1 MSQETS
7 EWLNSNVLVGFTD
20 RRGKAWHYRA
30 DHQTPWDYTSEDGEL
45 VIGVGNH
52 YPGAIPLVDVKGRL
66 FNWEPITGP
75 VYALNSNE
83 DGTVTGPENFIAI
96 PNQVRVYPSDDPS
109 HTFWIAKES
118 YTPHEYGDTLGNSLA
133 DLLDTSTDEL
143 GVSSAG
149 LLKQRAVAW
158 VEVSIPDT
166 ITTPEGIE
174 FRPNLLATT
183 SLNGTVATTWKRTVT
198 ETVCDNTWGM
208 AMAEKGQTY
217 KVKHSRYSN
226 LKLADARSALEII
239 HATADDIEAEFAAL
253 CEIQVT
259 DKQFF
264 DIVKE
269 ITGPENGKEPTKMAL
284 TLQEKKMEQLSQL
297 WRNDN
302 RVSPWA
308 GTGYGVI
315 QAFNTW
321 EHHLKGTRRGT
332 TLAERNMLA
341 TINGDIE
348 KNDRMVY
355 DTMIKVLDNA

>member
-1 MSQETS
+1 MSRETS
-7 EWLNSNVLVGFTD
+7 EWLNSNVLIGFTE
-20 RRGKAWHYRA
+20 RRGNAWHYRA
-30 DHQTPWDYTSEDGEL
+30 DHQSPWDYLSEDGEL

-52 YPGAIPLVDVKGRL
+52 YPNAIPLQDVKGRL
-66 FNWEPITGP
+66 FNWEPLTGA
-75 VYALNSNE
+75 VFAGVIRE
-83 DGTVTGPENFIAI
+83 DGTMGYEPI
-96 PNQVRVYPSDDPS
+96 PNQVRVFPSDDPS

-118 YTPHEYGDTLGNSLA
+118 YAPHEYGDTLGNSLA

-166 ITTPEGIE
+166 ITTPEGIQ

-208 AMAEKGQTY
+208 AMSEKGQTY

-226 LKLADARSALEII
+226 LRLADARSALEII
-239 HATADDIEAEFAAL
+239 HATANDIEQEFAEL
-253 CEIQVT
+253 CRIEVT
-259 DKQFF
+259 DAQFF

-269 ITGPENGKEPTKMAL
+269 VTGPEKGKVPTKNFL
-284 TLQEKKMEQLSQL
+284 TIQEKKMGQLSQL

-302 RVSPWA
+302 RVSPWTN
-308 GTGYGVI
+308 TGYGVI

-321 EHHLKGTRRGT
+321 EHHMKGTKGGT
-332 TLAERNMLA
+332 NLAERNMLA
-341 TINGDIE
+341 TINGDVE

-355 DTMIKVLDNA
+355 DTMMSVLDNA

>member
-1 MSQETS
+1 MSRES
-7 EWLNSNVLVGFTD
+7 AEWLNKNVLIGFTSK
-20 RRGKAWHYRA
+20 RGTSWHYRA
-30 DHQTPWDYTSEDGEL
+30 DLQTPWQYETEDGNTVE
-45 VIGVGNH
+45 GNGNH
-52 YPGAIPLVDVKGRL
+52 YSDAIPLADVKGRL
-66 FNWEPITGP
+66 FNWEPLVAP
-75 VYALNSNE
+75 VYAQTGINP
-83 DGTVTGPENFIAI
+83 DGTADYTAI
-96 PNQVRVYPSDDPS
+96 PNQLRVYPSDNPS

-133 DLLDTSTDEL
+133 DLLDTSTDDL

-149 LLKQRAVAW
+149 LLKDRAVAW

-166 ITTPEGIE
+166 ITTPEGID

-183 SLNGTVATTWKRTVT
+183 SLNGTLATTWKRTVT

-226 LKLADARSALEII
+226 LKLADAREALAII
-239 HATADDIEAEFAAL
+239 HQSADEIEKEFAEL
-253 CEIQVT
+253 CRIDVT
-259 DKQFF
+259 DRQFF

-269 ITGPENGKEPTKMAL
+269 ITLPPTTVGKEPSKMAV
-284 TLQEKKMEQLSQL
+284 TLAEKKQEQLSQL

-308 GTGYGVI
+308 GTGYGVL

-321 EHHLKGTRRGT
+321 EHHFKGTRRGT

-355 DTMIKVLDNA
+355 DTMVKVLDNA

>member
-1 MSQETS
+1 MSRETMV
-7 EWLNSNVLVGFTD
+7 WLNTMTIIGFTD
-20 RRGKAWHYRA
+20 RRGTAWTYRG
-30 DHQTPWDYTSEDGEL
+30 DLQTPWTYINENGIEVSG
-45 VIGVGNH
+45 IGNH
-52 YPGAIPLVDVKGRL
+52 YPGAIPLADVKGRL
-66 FNWEPITGP
+66 FDWEPLTGP
-75 VYALNSNE
+75 VGFLDA
-83 DGTVTGPENFIAI
+83 TGEFSAI

-133 DLLDTSTDEL
+133 DLLDTSTEDL

-149 LLKQRAVAW
+149 LLNKRSIGW
-158 VEVSIPDT
+158 VEISIRDT

-226 LKLADARSALEII
+226 LKLADAREALAII
-239 HATADDIEAEFAAL
+239 HTTADEIEAEFAEL
-253 CEIQVT
+253 CRIDVT
-259 DKQFF
+259 DRQFS
-264 DIVKE
+264 DIISALTDPPK
-269 ITGPENGKEPTKMAL
+269 GKEPTKNSI
-284 TLQEKKMEQLSQL
+284 TIKEKKMGELSQL
-297 WRNDN
+297 WNNDN
-302 RVSPWA
+302 RVSPWK

-315 QAFNTW
+315 QALNTW
-321 EHHLKGTRRGT
+321 EHHYKGTRGGT
-332 TLAERNMLA
+332 SLAERNMLA

-348 KNDRMVY
+348 KNDTETYRVM
-355 DTMIKVLDNA
+355 MSVLDNA

>member
-1 MSQETS
+1 MSRETS
-7 EWLNSNVLVGFTD
+7 GWLNSNVLVGFTN
-20 RRGKAWHYRA
+20 RRGEAWHYRA
-30 DHQTPWDYTSEDGEL
+30 DLQTPWDYTDESGEL
-45 VIGVGNH
+45 HIGVGNH
-52 YPGAIPLVDVKGRL
+52 YPEAIPLADVKGRL
-66 FNWEPITGP
+66 FNWEPVTGP
-75 VYALNSNE
+75 VYALNSND
-83 DGTVTGPENFIAI
+83 DGTVDVGSFVAI

-133 DLLDTSTDEL
+133 DLLDTSTEDL

-217 KVKHSRYSN
+217 RVKHSKYSN
-226 LKLADARSALEII
+226 LKLADARAALEII
-239 HATADDIEAEFAAL
+239 HSTADEIEAEFAEL
-253 CEIQVT
+253 CRIDVT
-259 DKQFF
+259 DKQFY
-264 DIVKE
+264 DIIGELTDPPK
-269 ITGPENGKEPTKMAL
+269 GKDQSKMGQ
-284 TLQEKKMEQLSQL
+284 TLKDKKMGELSQL
-297 WRNDN
+297 WNNDN
-302 RVSPWA
+302 RVSPWR

-315 QAFNTW
+315 QAVNTW
-321 EHHLKGTRRGT
+321 EHHIKGTRGGT
-332 TLAERNMLA
+332 SPAERNMLA

-348 KNDRMVY
+348 KNDREVY
-355 DTMIKVLDNA
+355 DLMTKVLANV

>member
-1 MSQETS
+1 M
-7 EWLNSNVLVGFTD
+7 VAVGYTE
-20 RRGKAWHYRA
+20 RRGNAWHIRGEF
-30 DHQTPWDYTSEDGEL
+30 QLPWSYINKDGIE
-45 VIGVGNH
+45 VSGIGNH
-52 YPGAIPLVDVKGRL
+52 YPGAIPLADVKGRF
-66 FNWEPITGP
+66 FNWEPITSP
-75 VYALNSNE
+75 VYAITGINE
-83 DGTVTGPENFIAI
+83 DGSPEYTAI

-143 GVSSAG
+143 GISSAG
-149 LLKQRAVAW
+149 LLKNRAVAW

-239 HATADDIEAEFAAL
+239 HATADDIEAEFAEL
-253 CEIQVT
+253 CRIEVT
-259 DKQFF
+259 DAQFF

-269 ITGPENGKEPTKMAL
+269 ITGPEKGKEPTKNFL
-284 TLQEKKMEQLSQL
+284 TIQEKKMGQLSQL

-308 GTGYGVI
+308 NTGYGVI

-321 EHHLKGTRRGT
+321 DHHMKGTKGGT
-332 TLAERNMLA
+332 TLAERNMIA
-341 TINGDIE
+341 TINGDTE

-355 DTMIKVLDNA
+355 DTMVKVLDNA